1 MFCAYRTNSTLVITE
16 VLADVKKLLT
26 GETNVANLGAS
37 CDKANT
43 TITSTIAAGWTDAD
57 PTGVNTK
64 LVLSAPDFDGVTT
77 KYSIISIPT
86 ATWTLQCAETWNT
99 TTHVGTNLSGIGSGT
114 AISLSAVLLLYIW
127 ATPRY
132 IYILSNQSAA
142 FGVVM
147 SFGELSRSASLS
159 DYYSIGNAK
168 HLHYCNMSGS
178 GGQTFFTR
186 AKNNTSVGETLGTAS
201 TNTCLGKY
209 LYNTAIIAP
218 VRQFNETITYIAMP
232 KWLGVS
238 NNTGNY
244 VLMSTQVDGY
254 IIVGNTGSTY
264 LDEVTIGG
272 LQYQILS
279 VSGTAAAFL
288 VYKG

>member
-16 VLADVKKLLT
+16 VLADIKKLLT

-37 CDKANT
+37 CDKANP

-64 LVLSAPDFDGVTT
+64 LVLSAPDLDAVTT
-77 KYSIISIPT
+77 KIAVISVPA
-86 ATWTLQCAETWNT
+86 ATWTIQCAETWNT
-99 TTHVGTNLSGIGSGT
+99 TTHVGTNLSAVGNGST
-114 AISLSAVLLLYIW
+114 ISLSAVLFLYIW

-132 IYILSNQSAA
+132 IYILPNQSAA
-142 FGVVM
+142 FGVLL

-168 HLHYCNMSGS
+168 HLHYCNVTGAT
-178 GGQTFFTR
+178 GATHFTR

-201 TNTCLGKY
+201 VSTCLGTY
-209 LYNTAIIAP
+209 LATSNIITP
-218 VRQFNETITYIAMP
+218 VRQFNETITYTVMP
-232 KWLGVS
+232 KWLAVS
-238 NNTGNY
+238 NNTTNY
-244 VLMSTQVDGY
+244 ALMSTQVDGY

-272 LQYQILS
+272 LQYQILAP
-279 VSGTAAAFL
+279 SGQTAAFL